1 MIVVTFLIPGIKLSG
16 ILGAF
21 WMVMALALLNSTL
34 WDSGLFHSLP
44 DVKSVQGL
52 VLVGIN
58 GALFWFLVKILPGIE
73 MKGLLPAF
81 LAPITYTVL
90 TVLIQT
96 YGSQINV
103 IETVQTVGKQISE
116 IKNQLLDDSVS
127 SEQVETGKLPV
138 ETPS

>member
-1 MIVVTFLIPGIKLSG
+1 MIAVTFLIPGIKLNG

-44 DVKSVQGL
+44 DVRSVQGL
-52 VLVGIN
+52 VLVGVN

-96 YGSQINV
+96 YGSHINV
-103 IETVQTVGKQISE
+103 IETVKTVGKQVTE
-116 IKNQLLDDSVS
+116 IKNQLLDDSAT
-127 SEQVETGKLPV
+127 SEQVETEEVSEAVSG
-138 ETPS
+138 